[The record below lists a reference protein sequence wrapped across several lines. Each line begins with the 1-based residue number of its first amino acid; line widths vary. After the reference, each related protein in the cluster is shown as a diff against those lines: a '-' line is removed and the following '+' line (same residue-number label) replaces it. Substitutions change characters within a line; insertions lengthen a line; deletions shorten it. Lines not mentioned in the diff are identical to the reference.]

1 MNRFHT
7 RRTAMVAML
16 GPEDLGIVLVI
27 GMVIFGSSKIP
38 QLARSL
44 GQAKNEFTKGL
55 NESPAEDPPKAE
67 DGAESLTSGE
77 QP

>member
-1 MNRFHT
+1 V
-7 RRTAMVAML
+7 VAML

-55 NESPAEDPPKAE
+55 NERPEEPAPAQQAE
-67 DGAESLTSGE
+67 PAPGVSEE
-77 QP
+77 QR